1 MEVVSWHESSVPSA
15 LTSSFVTQA
24 GPQGTE
30 NFSQAMDRW
39 MGGSS
44 GLDERD
50 DSRRKQV
57 SAGLLGGVEED
68 QTPRGFPA
76 PLVQH
81 PRDWFLAVWS
91 SLIAPIGVLAWLM
104 LPSIA
109 SFINPHSSR
118 TSAHKQGERA
128 LRRSGCPA
136 FLTQEPFQPEASPTV
151 HHLPYSSLLLMVT
164 ARSLQLWGLLL
175 WGCLD
180 LESCSLSRPPVGPY

>member
-1 MEVVSWHESSVPSA
+1 
-15 LTSSFVTQA
+15 
-24 GPQGTE
+24 
-30 NFSQAMDRW
+30 MDRW